1 MSTIP
6 NVLSIAGSD
15 PSGGAGIQA
24 DLKTFAA
31 HGTYGMAAITALTA
45 QNTRGVTG
53 IEFAAPEF
61 VAQQVDTVFDD
72 VRVDAVKLG
81 MLGTAGIIEAVAG
94 VLERRRPHWVVL
106 DTVMVAKSG
115 ARLLE
120 ADAVAALRDRLLPMA
135 DVITPNLPEA
145 GDLAGERAPEDREG
159 MAALAARLGHMGPR
173 VVLLKGGH
181 LPGEESPDYLATAD
195 GGHWLEGA
203 RIATRSTHGTGCTLS
218 SAIAARLALGHG
230 ILRAVRGAKEYLT
243 GAIAA
248 ARALEVGGGT
258 GPVHHGYAESSF
270 GQQG

>member
-45 QNTRGVTG
+45 QNTREVTG
-53 IEFAAPEF
+53 IQFAAPDF
-61 VAQQVDTVFDD
+61 VAKQVDTVFDD
-72 VRVDAVKLG
+72 VRVDAVKIG
-81 MLGTAGIIEAVAG
+81 MLGTAGIIEAVAA
-94 VLERRRPHWVVL
+94 VLEQRRPHWVVV

-120 ADAVAALRDRLLPMA
+120 DDAVAALRDRLLPLA
-135 DVITPNLPEA
+135 DIITPNLPEA
-145 GDLAGERAPEDREG
+145 GDLVGEAPIESREG
-159 MAALAARLGHMGPR
+159 MAALAARLGGMGPR

-181 LPGEESPDYLATAD
+181 LGSEESPDYLATAD

-203 RIATRSTHGTGCTLS
+203 RIATRNTHGTGCTLS
-218 SAIAARLALGHG
+218 SAIAARLALGQG
-230 ILRAVRGAKEYLT
+230 LLRAVRGAKEYLT
-243 GAIAA
+243 GAISAG
-248 ARALEVGGGT
+248 RALEVGGGS
-258 GPVHHGYAESSF
+258 GPVHHGYAEAGF
-270 GQQG
+270 RQEG